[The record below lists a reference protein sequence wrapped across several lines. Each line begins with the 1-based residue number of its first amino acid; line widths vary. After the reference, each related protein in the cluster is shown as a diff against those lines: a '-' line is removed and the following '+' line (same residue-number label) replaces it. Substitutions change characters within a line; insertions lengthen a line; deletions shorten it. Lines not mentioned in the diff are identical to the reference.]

1 MYARYECDFR
11 GKKRVLDHMKL
22 GLFTTD
28 SDVQIKSGK
37 QSLGLQQPDLDV
49 RQKSGKH
56 SATES
61 FTQPQELPF
70 SNTIV

>member
-1 MYARYECDFR
+1 ME
-11 GKKRVLDHMKL
+11 L
-22 GLFTTD
+22 GLYTTD
-28 SDVQIKSGK
+28 SDVEIKSGK